1 MVHLLQYI
9 RNLAGSP
16 AGRPA
21 DGILLERFVTA
32 RDEASFT
39 ALVKRH
45 GPLVWSVCQRVLR
58 NTPDAEDA
66 FQATFLVLARKAKS
80 IRKPE
85 LLANWLYGVANRTA
99 RKAKGLAA
107 SRRVA
112 EGKVVAVLETVTTSD
127 PDLAVVLEDEVSR
140 LPDKFRAPFVLCY
153 LQGLTNEEA
162 ARRLGCPTGTIL
174 SRLSRARERLRARL
188 SRRGLAPSAL
198 AAVGHVRGEVPRTLV
213 LATVRCTQG
222 GAILRVSEIGEGV
235 LQAMFMTKLKT
246 TAAVLL
252 GIGLL
257 LVPVTFV
264 TRASAPVEQNG
275 QAKAEERDNDV
286 QAADG
291 REARVQAA
299 QKVYEGVLSRWQGDP
314 QFEGPE
320 QLYQW
325 SRRWMEAKQAVDDTR
340 QNRLQ
345 AVKDHLE
352 RMSQLK
358 AKIEQGVKG
367 RVLPA
372 YELEA
377 GKFYQFEAEQL
388 LRDAERK

>member
-1 MVHLLQYI
+1 MVHLIQYI

-16 AGRPA
+16 AGKLA

-32 RDEASFT
+32 KDETSFT
-39 ALVKRH
+39 TLVKRH
-45 GPLVWSVCQRVLR
+45 GPMVWSVCQRVLR
-58 NTPDAEDA
+58 STPDAEDA
-66 FQATFLVLARKAKS
+66 FQGTFLVLARKASS

-85 LLANWLYGVANRTA
+85 LLGNWLYGVASRTA
-99 RKAKGLAA
+99 LKAKSLAA
-107 SRRVA
+107 SRRVL
-112 EGKVVAVLETVTTSD
+112 EGKVVAMPETVTTSD
-127 PDLAVVLEDEVSR
+127 PDLAAVLDDEVSR

-162 ARRLGCPTGTIL
+162 AHRLGCPTGTIV

-198 AAVGHVRGEVPRTLV
+198 AAFAHVSGEVPRSLV
-213 LATVRCTQG
+213 AATVRSTQG
-222 GAILRVSEIGEGV
+222 SAVLRVSEIAEGV

-246 TAAVLL
+246 TVAVVL
-252 GIGLL
+252 GIGFL

-275 QAKAEERDNDV
+275 QAKAVVRDNEV
-286 QAADG
+286 QADDD

-299 QKVYEGVLSRWQGDP
+299 QKVYEGILKRRQGDP
-314 QFEGPE
+314 QFEASEPV
-320 QLYQW
+320 YQW
-325 SRRWMEAKQAVDDTR
+325 SRRWMEAKQAVNDTK

-352 RMSQLK
+352 RMKQLK
-358 AKIEQGVKG
+358 ATIEQGIKG
-367 RVLPA
+367 GFLPT
-372 YELEA
+372 YEVEA
-377 GKFYQFEAEQL
+377 GKFYQLEAEQL